1 MRKLFAIV
9 AEAYI
14 TVASSFVF
22 AESDDET
29 LLNAF
34 HKYGITKC
42 DKLILKHSKLKG
54 DWNFFISKHRDIDA
68 STPEASII
76 QIRGTKNDTVKED
89 DSYLQT
95 QKACFLTSR
104 STTTA
109 SGPCKENVNGD
120 FWYVSKEMTPKDYTQ
135 YKNKGGVE
143 LYAKEIEV
151 GNFKACI
158 QEIVVRDSSPHG

>member
-1 MRKLFAIV
+1 MWLARLQRWGNHRDSGYFCRNQ
-9 AEAYI
+9 
-14 TVASSFVF
+14 S
-22 AESDDET
+22 
-29 LLNAF
+29 F

-42 DKLILKHSKLKG
+42 DKLILKNSRLKG
-54 DWNFFISKHRDIDA
+54 NWNFFVSKHRDIDG
-68 STPEASII
+68 SNPEASII
-76 QIRGTKNDTVKED
+76 QITGTKNDTPKVD

-95 QKACFLTSR
+95 QKKCFLTKR
-104 STTTA
+104 STITA
-109 SGPCKENVNGD
+109 AGSCKENVDGN
-120 FWYVSKEMTPKDYTQ
+120 FWYVSTEMTTKDYTQ